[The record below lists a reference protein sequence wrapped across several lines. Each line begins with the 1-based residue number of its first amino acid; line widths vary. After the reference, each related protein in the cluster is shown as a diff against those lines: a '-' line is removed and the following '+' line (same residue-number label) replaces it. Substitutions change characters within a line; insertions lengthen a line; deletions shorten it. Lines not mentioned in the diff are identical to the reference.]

1 MSDDITFC
9 LNRKCKNKKC
19 DRHYKNIKHKLMNH
33 SFAAFTKCKYWEK
46 EGKHDGE
53 S

>member
-9 LNRKCKNKKC
+9 LNLKCKNRKC
-19 DRHYKNIKHKLMNH
+19 ERHKSNIKHKLMNH
-33 SFAAFTKCKYWEK
+33 SFAAFTKCEYWGK
-46 EGKHDGE
+46 EDNHDGE